1 MAGAK
6 PPNILVLSAGPGE
19 SGDACFQRMKT
30 DILLILGQDRY
41 TVYPL
46 TRTDVLKQPWQE
58 NCLLLVVPPHISLSS
73 ETRQSVLSYI
83 TRRACG
89 GKCLS
94 FNHQLMPSATEAS
107 SVYTDDGVI
116 EVVPCNTSSERFH
129 TISIDR
135 SDGEESLNVP
145 GLTISGTN
153 GAPAINGSGHNS
165 LSKES
170 DEVIVTDI
178 ATAFVGDVN
187 RPCIQQLT
195 WSQDNEGG
203 QLIYSSVH
211 LFNPLSYT
219 SGLPGVIKIKETGQE
234 RQDFLKTAVFNCLG
248 LKVGTEAKRVGEEL
262 SHLYLITKNGEVRR
276 SVLSRLMSHKAE
288 KEKEGDGWFMING
301 TESSC
306 LFVTDDYSIGTPV
319 DPLPPTN
326 EKQVTVLLSPSK
338 QQVESLEFDSSL
350 YFKSLKTDCMGQSLL
365 LGPVMTSSQTL
376 FTGNSPLTK
385 LLTNELG
392 VVCSPGQQTRGKG
405 RGGNVWLSPKGC
417 MMFSVPLHFPIDS
430 RLGRTASIVQHIAT
444 LSVVTAVRR
453 QSGYEDVPIQVKWP
467 NDIYYN
473 GKVKLGGCLATAYT
487 TENTTTIIIGLGVNV
502 SNHYPTLSINDCISL
517 YNTEAHKD
525 LPLLRLESLLGL
537 TLNNLEM
544 YLSLYNQWGLTA
556 IEGLYYQYWMHH
568 NATVKLSGY
577 PWVESAIITG
587 INDYGYLR
595 VKTRNNEYLS
605 LGPDGNTFDIMKG
618 LITMK

>member
-19 SGDACFQRMKT
+19 SGDASFQRMKT

-58 NCLLLVVPPHISLSS
+58 NCLLLVVPPHIPLSS

-262 SHLYLITKNGEVRR
+262 SHLYLITKNGEVRLAYCVNYDFKILNII
-276 SVLSRLMSHKAE
+276 SGS
-288 KEKEGDGWFMING
+288 KECALTID
-301 TESSC
+301 
-306 LFVTDDYSIGTPV
+306 VT
-319 DPLPPTN
+319 
-326 EKQVTVLLSPSK
+326 
-338 QQVESLEFDSSL
+338 
-350 YFKSLKTDCMGQSLL
+350 
-365 LGPVMTSSQTL
+365 
-376 FTGNSPLTK
+376 
-385 LLTNELG
+385 
-392 VVCSPGQQTRGKG
+392 
-405 RGGNVWLSPKGC
+405 
-417 MMFSVPLHFPIDS
+417 
-430 RLGRTASIVQHIAT
+430 
-444 LSVVTAVRR
+444 
-453 QSGYEDVPIQVKWP
+453 
-467 NDIYYN
+467 
-473 GKVKLGGCLATAYT
+473 
-487 TENTTTIIIGLGVNV
+487 
-502 SNHYPTLSINDCISL
+502 
-517 YNTEAHKD
+517 
-525 LPLLRLESLLGL
+525 
-537 TLNNLEM
+537 
-544 YLSLYNQWGLTA
+544 
-556 IEGLYYQYWMHH
+556 
-568 NATVKLSGY
+568 
-577 PWVESAIITG
+577 
-587 INDYGYLR
+587 
-595 VKTRNNEYLS
+595 
-605 LGPDGNTFDIMKG
+605 
-618 LITMK
+618 